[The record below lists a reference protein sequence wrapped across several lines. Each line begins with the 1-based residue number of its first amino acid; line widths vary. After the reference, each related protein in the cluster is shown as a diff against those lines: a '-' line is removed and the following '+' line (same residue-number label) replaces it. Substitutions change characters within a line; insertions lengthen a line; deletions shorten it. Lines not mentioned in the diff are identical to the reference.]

1 MMSNLSSGTALAN
14 FNPESM
20 TWEVWS
26 RSAIQKRLAQHARG
40 IDRAD
45 EALLREAYHD
55 DGTVDYGSLQG
66 SAAEFAAA
74 IAAMHDGAPM
84 SSHRTSNLWIAID
97 GPSAI
102 SESYVMAWVTLP
114 TDGDPQ
120 PHLVGGRYLDQHS
133 YKQGDWRMGHRQ
145 YVLDWIAQFPSSP
158 PAGARP
164 AFAAHTFSP
173 QGAHFPWDAGNA
185 LMAAHASSKQSMKES
200 TPMNETEALE
210 EVIAQQ
216 VIVELGCRYA
226 RGVDRGDP
234 EIIRSAFHD
243 DAAIVSGAFNGS
255 AVEFASAIGDLLD
268 ETSVRVAH
276 TVTNHWI
283 DIDGDNAVGESY
295 VVAFQGTKG
304 DAPQDV
310 MTGGRYIDRYERRSG
325 EWKISHRTFVM
336 DWTTSADSKDLM
348 GLGMFE
354 DMVKGER
361 GKGDPV
367 YAFWQATG

>member
-1 MMSNLSSGTALAN
+1 MTNHQASDAADWG
-14 FNPESM
+14 PESDA
-20 TWEVWS
+20 WGAWS
-26 RSAIQKRLAQHARG
+26 RTVIQNRLAQHARG

-74 IAAMHDGAPM
+74 IAAMHYGAPM
-84 SSHRTSNLWIAID
+84 SSHRTSNMWIAID
-97 GPSAI
+97 DHSAI

-120 PHLVGGRYLDQHS
+120 PHLVGGRYLDRHS
-133 YKQGDWRMGHRQ
+133 YKQGDWRMQHRR
-145 YVLDWIAQFPSSP
+145 YVLDWIAQFPSP
-158 PAGARP
+158 QPAAARP
-164 AFAAHTFSP
+164 AFAPQNFGP
-173 QGAHFPWDAGNA
+173 QGAHFPWDAGSA
-185 LMAAHASSKQSMKES
+185 LMAAHASSNEPMKES
-200 TPMNETEALE
+200 APMNKTQALE
-210 EVIAQQ
+210 AVVAQQ
-216 VIVELGCRYA
+216 AISELGCRYA

-243 DAAIVSGAFNGS
+243 DAAIVSGAFNGA
-255 AVEFASAIGDLLD
+255 AVEFATAIGKLLE

-304 DAPQDV
+304 DSPQDV
-310 MTGGRYIDRYERRSG
+310 MTGGRYVDRYERRNG

-367 YAFWQATG
+367 YAFWQTAG

>member
-1 MMSNLSSGTALAN
+1 MSEPPLGDHADGWGS
-14 FNPESM
+14 ESPV
-20 TWEVWS
+20 WEAWS
-26 RSAIQKRLAQHARG
+26 RAAIHNCLAQHARG

-45 EALLREAYHD
+45 EALLRTAYHD

-84 SSHRTSNLWIAID
+84 SSHRTSNQWIEVTGHA
-97 GPSAI
+97 AI

-114 TDGDPQ
+114 TDSDPQ
-120 PHLVGGRYLDQHS
+120 PHLVGGRYLDRHTF
-133 YKQGDWRMGHRQ
+133 KMGHWRMQHRH
-145 YVLDWIAQFPSSP
+145 YVLDWITQFPAASP
-158 PAGARP
+158 AAFPP
-164 AFAAHTFSP
+164 PFAANSFAP
-173 QGAHFPWDAGNA
+173 QGAHFPWDAGGA
-185 LMAAHASSKQSMKES
+185 LMAAHASAKKTTNEDF
-200 TPMNETEALE
+200 PMDEQTALE
-210 EVIAQQ
+210 EVVAQQ
-216 VIVELGCRYA
+216 AIAELGCRYA

-243 DAAIVSGAFNGS
+243 DASIVSGVFNG
-255 AVEFASAIGDLLD
+255 AAIEFATAIGAMLD
-268 ETSVRVAH
+268 EGSVRVAH

-283 DIDGDNAVGESY
+283 DVDGDNAVGESY

-304 DAPQDV
+304 DVPQDV
-310 MTGGRYIDRYERRSG
+310 MTGGRYIDRYERRGG

-336 DWTTSADSKDLM
+336 DWTTTADSKDLM

-361 GKGDPV
+361 GKTDPI
-367 YAFWQATG
+367 YAHWQSAG

>member
-1 MMSNLSSGTALAN
+1 MTSNQAGDAAKWGPDSAA
-14 FNPESM
+14 
-20 TWEVWS
+20 WEVWS
-26 RSAIQKRLAQHARG
+26 RTVIQNRLAQHARG

-45 EALLREAYHD
+45 EALLREVYHE
-55 DGTVDYGSLQG
+55 DGKVDYGSLKG

-84 SSHRTSNLWIAID
+84 SSHRTSNMWIAIR
-97 GPSAI
+97 GHSAK

-114 TDGDPQ
+114 SDGDPQ
-120 PHLVGGRYLDQHS
+120 PHLVGGRYLYRHS
-133 YKQGDWRMGHRQ
+133 DKEDDWRMQHRQ
-145 YVLDWIAQFPSSP
+145 YVLDWIAQFPSP
-158 PAGARP
+158 QPAATRP
-164 AFAAHTFSP
+164 AFAPKTFGP
-173 QGAHFPWDAGNA
+173 QGAHFPWDAGSA
-185 LMAAHASSKQSMKES
+185 LMAAHASFNKPMKES
-200 TPMNETEALE
+200 APMDENQALE
-210 EVIAQQ
+210 EVAAQQ
-216 VIVELGCRYA
+216 AISELGCRYA

-234 EIIRSAFHD
+234 DIIRSAFHD
-243 DAAIVSGAFNGS
+243 DAAIVSGAFNGP
-255 AVEFASAIGDLLD
+255 AVEFATAIGELLD

-276 TVTNHWI
+276 TVTNHWV

-304 DAPQDV
+304 DSPQDV
-310 MTGGRYIDRYERRSG
+310 MTGGRYIDRYERRCG

-354 DMVKGER
+354 EMVTGER

-367 YAFWQATG
+367 YTFWQTAG

>member
-1 MMSNLSSGTALAN
+1 
-14 FNPESM
+14 M
-20 TWEVWS
+20 TSPQAGDAADWGPGAGAWEAWS
-26 RSAIQKRLAQHARG
+26 RTVIQNRLAQHARG

-45 EALLREAYHD
+45 EALLHEAYQG
-55 DGTVDYGSLQG
+55 DGTVDYGSLKG

-84 SSHRTSNLWIAID
+84 SSHRTSNIWIVI
-97 GPSAI
+97 GGHSAM
-102 SESYVMAWVTLP
+102 SESYVVAWVTLP
-114 TDGDPQ
+114 TDGDSL
-120 PHLVGGRYLDQHS
+120 PHLVGGRYLDRHS
-133 YKQGDWRMGHRQ
+133 YKHDNWRMQHRH
-145 YVLDWIAQFPSSP
+145 YVLDWITQFPSP
-158 PAGARP
+158 QPAAARP
-164 AFAAHTFSP
+164 AFAPQTFGP
-173 QGAHFPWDAGNA
+173 QGAHFPWDAGSA
-185 LMAAHASSKQSMKES
+185 LMAAHASSNTPMKES
-200 TPMNETEALE
+200 APMDQTQALE

-216 VIVELGCRYA
+216 AIAELGCRYA

-243 DAAIVSGAFNGS
+243 DAAIVSGAFNGP
-255 AVEFASAIGDLLD
+255 AVEFATAIGELLD

-283 DIDGDNAVGESY
+283 DIDGDHAVGESY

-304 DAPQDV
+304 DSPQDV
-310 MTGGRYIDRYERRSG
+310 MTGGRYIDRYERRSD

-367 YAFWQATG
+367 YAFWQAAV

>member
-1 MMSNLSSGTALAN
+1 MTSNQAGSAVDWGPDSGA
-14 FNPESM
+14 
-20 TWEVWS
+20 WEAWS
-26 RSAIQKRLAQHARG
+26 RTVIQNRLAQHARG

-66 SAAEFAAA
+66 SGAEFAAA

-84 SSHRTSNLWIAID
+84 SSHRTSNMWIAID
-97 GPSAI
+97 GHSAI

-120 PHLVGGRYLDQHS
+120 PHLVGGRYLDRHS
-133 YKQGDWRMGHRQ
+133 YKHDNWRMQHRQ
-145 YVLDWIAQFPSSP
+145 YVLDWIAQFPTP
-158 PAGARP
+158 QPAVARP
-164 AFAAHTFSP
+164 AFAPQTFGP
-173 QGAHFPWDAGNA
+173 QGAHFPWDAGSA
-185 LMAAHASSKQSMKES
+185 LMAAHASSNKSTKES
-200 TPMNETEALE
+200 APMDETQALE
-210 EVIAQQ
+210 EVVAQQ
-216 VIVELGCRYA
+216 AISELGCRYA

-243 DAAIVSGAFNGS
+243 DAAIVTGAFNGPV
-255 AVEFASAIGDLLD
+255 VEFATAIGELLD
-268 ETSVRVAH
+268 QTSIRVAH
-276 TVTNHWI
+276 TLTNHWI
-283 DIDGDNAVGESY
+283 DIDGHNAVGESY

-310 MTGGRYIDRYERRSG
+310 MTGGRYIDRYERRNG
-325 EWKISHRTFVM
+325 QWKISHRTFVM

-361 GKGDPV
+361 SKGDPV
-367 YAFWQATG
+367 YAFWQTAG

>member
-1 MMSNLSSGTALAN
+1 MTTNQAGDAADWGPDSSA
-14 FNPESM
+14 
-20 TWEVWS
+20 WEAWS
-26 RSAIQKRLAQHARG
+26 RSVIQNRLAQHARG

-45 EALLREAYHD
+45 EALLCEAYHD

-66 SAAEFAAA
+66 SAAQFAAA

-84 SSHRTSNLWIAID
+84 SSHRTSNMWTAVE
-97 GPSAI
+97 GRSAI

-120 PHLVGGRYLDQHS
+120 PHLVGGRYLDRHS
-133 YKQGDWRMGHRQ
+133 YKLGGWRMQHRQ
-145 YVLDWIAQFPSSP
+145 YVLDWITQFPSP
-158 PAGARP
+158 QPAATRP
-164 AFAAHTFSP
+164 AFAPQTFGP
-173 QGAHFPWDAGNA
+173 QGAHFPWDAGSA
-185 LMAAHASSKQSMKES
+185 LIAAHASSNKSMKES
-200 TPMNETEALE
+200 IPMDETQAVE
-210 EVIAQQ
+210 EVVAQQ
-216 VIVELGCRYA
+216 AISELGCRYA

-234 EIIRSAFHD
+234 KIIRSAFHD
-243 DAAIVSGAFNGS
+243 DAAIVSGAFNGP
-255 AVEFASAIGDLLD
+255 AVEFATAIGGLLD
-268 ETSVRVAH
+268 EISIRVAH

-283 DIDGDNAVGESY
+283 DIDGDSAVGESY

-304 DAPQDV
+304 DSPQDV
-310 MTGGRYIDRYERRSG
+310 MTGGRYIDRYERRNG

-367 YAFWQATG
+367 YAFWQAAG

>member
-1 MMSNLSSGTALAN
+1 MTTNQAGDAADWGPDSSA
-14 FNPESM
+14 
-20 TWEVWS
+20 WEAWS
-26 RSAIQKRLAQHARG
+26 RSVIQNRLAQHARG

-45 EALLREAYHD
+45 EALLCEAYHD

-66 SAAEFAAA
+66 SAAQFAAA

-84 SSHRTSNLWIAID
+84 SSHRTSNMWTAVE
-97 GPSAI
+97 GRSAI

-120 PHLVGGRYLDQHS
+120 PHLVGGRYLDRHS
-133 YKQGDWRMGHRQ
+133 YKLGGWRMQHRQ
-145 YVLDWIAQFPSSP
+145 YVLDWITQFPSP
-158 PAGARP
+158 QPAATRP
-164 AFAAHTFSP
+164 AFAPQTFGP
-173 QGAHFPWDAGNA
+173 QGAHFPWDAGSA
-185 LMAAHASSKQSMKES
+185 LMAAHASSNKSMKES
-200 TPMNETEALE
+200 IPMDETQAVE
-210 EVIAQQ
+210 EVVAQQ
-216 VIVELGCRYA
+216 AISELGCRYA

-243 DAAIVSGAFNGS
+243 DAAIVSGAFNGP
-255 AVEFASAIGDLLD
+255 AVEFATAIGGLLD
-268 ETSVRVAH
+268 EISIRVAH

-304 DAPQDV
+304 DSPQDV
-310 MTGGRYIDRYERRSG
+310 MTGGRYIDRYERRNG

-367 YAFWQATG
+367 YAFWQAAG

>member
-1 MMSNLSSGTALAN
+1 MTTNQAGDAADWGPDSSA
-14 FNPESM
+14 
-20 TWEVWS
+20 WEAWS
-26 RSAIQKRLAQHARG
+26 RSVIQNRLAQHARG

-45 EALLREAYHD
+45 EALLCEAYHD

-66 SAAEFAAA
+66 SAAQFAAA

-84 SSHRTSNLWIAID
+84 SSHRTSNMWTAVE
-97 GPSAI
+97 GRSAI

-120 PHLVGGRYLDQHS
+120 PHLVGGRYLDRHS
-133 YKQGDWRMGHRQ
+133 YKLGGWRMQHRQ
-145 YVLDWIAQFPSSP
+145 YVLDWITQFPSP
-158 PAGARP
+158 QPAATRP
-164 AFAAHTFSP
+164 AFAPQTFSP
-173 QGAHFPWDAGNA
+173 QGAHFPWDAGSA
-185 LMAAHASSKQSMKES
+185 LIAAHASSNKSMKES
-200 TPMNETEALE
+200 IPMDETQAVE
-210 EVIAQQ
+210 EVVAQQ
-216 VIVELGCRYA
+216 AISELGCRYA

-243 DAAIVSGAFNGS
+243 DAAIVSGAFNGP
-255 AVEFASAIGDLLD
+255 AVEFATAIGGLLD
-268 ETSVRVAH
+268 EISIRVAH

-304 DAPQDV
+304 DSPQDV
-310 MTGGRYIDRYERRSG
+310 MTGGRYIDRYERRNG

-367 YAFWQATG
+367 YAFWQAAA

>member
-1 MMSNLSSGTALAN
+1 MTPNQSGNSADWG
-14 FNPESM
+14 PESAA
-20 TWEVWS
+20 WAAWS
-26 RSAIQKRLAQHARG
+26 RTVIQNRLAQHARG

-55 DGTVDYGSLQG
+55 DGTVNYGSLQG

-84 SSHRTSNLWIAID
+84 SSHRTSNMWITIE
-97 GPSAI
+97 GHGAI

-114 TDGDPQ
+114 TDGDPK
-120 PHLVGGRYLDQHS
+120 PHLVGGRYLDRHS
-133 YKQGDWRMGHRQ
+133 YKQGGWRMQHRQ
-145 YVLDWIAQFPSSP
+145 YVLDWIAQFPSP
-158 PAGARP
+158 EPAAARL
-164 AFAAHTFSP
+164 AFTPQTFGP
-173 QGAHFPWDAGNA
+173 QGAHFPWDAGSA
-185 LMAAHASSKQSMKES
+185 LMAAHASSSKPMKES
-200 TPMNETEALE
+200 VPMDETQALE
-210 EVIAQQ
+210 EVVAQQ
-216 VIVELGCRYA
+216 AISELGCRYA

-243 DAAIVSGAFNGS
+243 DAAIVSGAFNGPV
-255 AVEFASAIGDLLD
+255 VEFATAIGELLD

-304 DAPQDV
+304 DTPQDV
-310 MTGGRYIDRYERRSG
+310 MTGGRYIDRYERRNG

-367 YAFWQATG
+367 YAFWQAAG

>member
-1 MMSNLSSGTALAN
+1 MTTNQAGDAADWGPDSSA
-14 FNPESM
+14 
-20 TWEVWS
+20 WEAWS
-26 RSAIQKRLAQHARG
+26 RSVIQNRLAQHARG

-45 EALLREAYHD
+45 EALLCEAYHD

-84 SSHRTSNLWIAID
+84 SSHRTSNMWIAVE
-97 GPSAI
+97 GHSAI

-120 PHLVGGRYLDQHS
+120 PHLVGGRYLDRHS
-133 YKQGDWRMGHRQ
+133 YKLGGWRMQHRQ
-145 YVLDWIAQFPSSP
+145 YVLDWITQFPSP
-158 PAGARP
+158 QPAATRP
-164 AFAAHTFSP
+164 AFAPQTFGP
-173 QGAHFPWDAGNA
+173 QGAHFPWDAGSA
-185 LMAAHASSKQSMKES
+185 LIAAHASSNKSMKES
-200 TPMNETEALE
+200 VPMDETQAVE
-210 EVIAQQ
+210 EVVAKQAIS
-216 VIVELGCRYA
+216 ELGCRYA

-243 DAAIVSGAFNGS
+243 DAAIVSGAFNGP
-255 AVEFASAIGDLLD
+255 AVKFATAIGGLLD
-268 ETSVRVAH
+268 ETSTRVAH

-283 DIDGDNAVGESY
+283 DIDGDSAVGESY

-304 DAPQDV
+304 DSPQDV
-310 MTGGRYIDRYERRSG
+310 MTGGRYIDRYERRNG

-367 YAFWQATG
+367 YAFWQAAS

>member
-1 MMSNLSSGTALAN
+1 MTNHQASDAADWG
-14 FNPESM
+14 PESDA
-20 TWEVWS
+20 WGAWS
-26 RSAIQKRLAQHARG
+26 RTVIQNRLAQHARG

-84 SSHRTSNLWIAID
+84 SSHRTSNMWIAID
-97 GPSAI
+97 DHSAI

-120 PHLVGGRYLDQHS
+120 PHLVGGRYLDRHS
-133 YKQGDWRMGHRQ
+133 YKQGDWRMQHRR
-145 YVLDWIAQFPSSP
+145 YVLDWIAQFPSP
-158 PAGARP
+158 QPAAARP
-164 AFAAHTFSP
+164 AFAPQNFGP
-173 QGAHFPWDAGNA
+173 QGAHFPWDAGSA
-185 LMAAHASSKQSMKES
+185 LMAAHASSNEPMKES
-200 TPMNETEALE
+200 APMNKTQALE
-210 EVIAQQ
+210 AVVAQQ
-216 VIVELGCRYA
+216 AISELGCRYA

-243 DAAIVSGAFNGS
+243 DAAIVSGAFNGA
-255 AVEFASAIGDLLD
+255 AVEFATAIGKLLE

-304 DAPQDV
+304 DSPQDV
-310 MTGGRYIDRYERRSG
+310 MTGGRYVDRYERRNG

-336 DWTTSADSKDLM
+336 DWTTSADSKNLM

-367 YAFWQATG
+367 YAFWQTAG

>member
-1 MMSNLSSGTALAN
+1 MTSHQAADAADWGPGSGA
-14 FNPESM
+14 
-20 TWEVWS
+20 WDVWS
-26 RSAIQKRLAQHARG
+26 RTVIQKRLAQHARG

-84 SSHRTSNLWIAID
+84 SSHRTSNMWIAIE
-97 GPSAI
+97 GHSAI

-114 TDGDPQ
+114 TDGDSQ
-120 PHLVGGRYLDQHS
+120 PHLVGGRYLDRHS
-133 YKQGDWRMGHRQ
+133 YKNDDWRMQHRQ
-145 YVLDWIAQFPSSP
+145 YILDWITQFPSP
-158 PAGARP
+158 KPTAAGP
-164 AFAAHTFSP
+164 AFASQTFSP
-173 QGAHFPWDAGNA
+173 QGAHFPWDAGSA
-185 LMAAHASSKQSMKES
+185 LMAAHASSHKPMKES
-200 TPMNETEALE
+200 APMNETQALE
-210 EVIAQQ
+210 EVVAQQ
-216 VIVELGCRYA
+216 AISELGCRYA

-234 EIIRSAFHD
+234 EIICSAFHD
-243 DAAIVSGAFNGS
+243 DAAIVSGTFNGP
-255 AVEFASAIGDLLD
+255 AVEFATAICGVLD
-268 ETSVRVAH
+268 QTSIRVAH

-283 DIDGDNAVGESY
+283 DIDGDNAVGEAY
-295 VVAFQGTKG
+295 VVAFQSTKG
-304 DAPQDV
+304 DSPKDV

-354 DMVKGER
+354 GMVKGER
-361 GKGDPV
+361 GKGDPI
-367 YAFWQATG
+367 YAVWQAAG

>member
-1 MMSNLSSGTALAN
+1 MTTNQAGDAADWGPDSSA
-14 FNPESM
+14 
-20 TWEVWS
+20 WEAWS
-26 RSAIQKRLAQHARG
+26 RSVIQNRLAQHARG

-45 EALLREAYHD
+45 EALLCEAYHD

-66 SAAEFAAA
+66 SAAQFAAA

-84 SSHRTSNLWIAID
+84 SSHRTSNMWTAVE
-97 GPSAI
+97 GRSAI

-120 PHLVGGRYLDQHS
+120 PHLVGGRYLDRHS
-133 YKQGDWRMGHRQ
+133 YKLGGWRMQHRQ
-145 YVLDWIAQFPSSP
+145 YVLDWITQFPSP
-158 PAGARP
+158 QPAATRP
-164 AFAAHTFSP
+164 AFAPQTFGP
-173 QGAHFPWDAGNA
+173 QGAHFPWDAGSA
-185 LMAAHASSKQSMKES
+185 LMAAHASSNKSMKES
-200 TPMNETEALE
+200 VPMDETQALE
-210 EVIAQQ
+210 EVVAQQ
-216 VIVELGCRYA
+216 AISELGCRYA

-234 EIIRSAFHD
+234 KIIRSAFHD
-243 DAAIVSGAFNGS
+243 DAAIVSGAFNGP
-255 AVEFASAIGDLLD
+255 AVEFATAIGGLLD
-268 ETSVRVAH
+268 ETSTRVAH

-304 DAPQDV
+304 DSPQDV
-310 MTGGRYIDRYERRSG
+310 MTGGRYIDRYERRNG

-367 YAFWQATG
+367 YAFWQAAG

>member
-1 MMSNLSSGTALAN
+1 MTTNQAGDAADWGPDSSA
-14 FNPESM
+14 
-20 TWEVWS
+20 WEAWS
-26 RSAIQKRLAQHARG
+26 RSVIQNRLAQHARG

-45 EALLREAYHD
+45 EALLCEAYHD

-66 SAAEFAAA
+66 SAAQFAAA

-84 SSHRTSNLWIAID
+84 SSHRTSNMWTAVE
-97 GPSAI
+97 GRSAI

-120 PHLVGGRYLDQHS
+120 PHLVGGRYLDRHS
-133 YKQGDWRMGHRQ
+133 YKLGGWRMQHRQ
-145 YVLDWIAQFPSSP
+145 YVLDWITQFPSP
-158 PAGARP
+158 QPAATRP
-164 AFAAHTFSP
+164 AFAPQTFGP
-173 QGAHFPWDAGNA
+173 QGAHFPWDAGSA
-185 LMAAHASSKQSMKES
+185 LIAAHASSNKSMKES
-200 TPMNETEALE
+200 IPMDETQAVE
-210 EVIAQQ
+210 EVVAQQ
-216 VIVELGCRYA
+216 AISELGCRYA

-243 DAAIVSGAFNGS
+243 DAAIVSGAFNGP
-255 AVEFASAIGDLLD
+255 AVEFATAIGGLLD
-268 ETSVRVAH
+268 EISIRVAH

-304 DAPQDV
+304 DSPQDV
-310 MTGGRYIDRYERRSG
+310 MTGGRYIDRYERRNG

-367 YAFWQATG
+367 YAFWQAAG

>member
-1 MMSNLSSGTALAN
+1 MTSHRATGTDAANCGPDSGA
-14 FNPESM
+14 
-20 TWEVWS
+20 WEAWS
-26 RSAIQKRLAQHARG
+26 RSAIQNRLAQHARG

-74 IAAMHDGAPM
+74 IASMHDGAPM
-84 SSHRTSNLWIAID
+84 SSHRTSNMWIAIE
-97 GPSAI
+97 GQSAI

-114 TDGDPQ
+114 TDGEPK
-120 PHLVGGRYLDQHS
+120 PHLVGGRYLDRHS
-133 YKQGDWRMGHRQ
+133 YQRGAWRMQHRQ
-145 YVLDWIAQFPSSP
+145 YVLDWITQFPSP
-158 PAGARP
+158 QPAAARP
-164 AFAAHTFSP
+164 AFAPQSFSP
-173 QGAHFPWDAGNA
+173 QGAHFPWDAGSA
-185 LMAAHASSKQSMKES
+185 LMAVYASSRTPMKES
-200 TPMNETEALE
+200 PPMNETQALE
-210 EVIAQQ
+210 QVMAQQAIAQ
-216 VIVELGCRYA
+216 LGCRYA

-234 EIIRSAFHD
+234 EMIRSAFHE
-243 DAAIVSGAFNGS
+243 DAAIVSGAFNGP
-255 AVEFASAIGDLLD
+255 AVEFATAIGELLD
-268 ETSVRVAH
+268 QTSARVAH

-283 DIDGDNAVGESY
+283 DIDGDKAVGESY

-304 DAPQDV
+304 DSPQDV

-361 GKGDPV
+361 GEGDPV
-367 YAFWQATG
+367 YAFWQTAG

>member
-1 MMSNLSSGTALAN
+1 MTTNQAGDAADWGSDSG
-14 FNPESM
+14 F
-20 TWEVWS
+20 WEAWS
-26 RSAIQKRLAQHARG
+26 RSVIQNRLAQHARG

-84 SSHRTSNLWIAID
+84 SSHRTSNMWIAVE
-97 GPSAI
+97 GHSAI
-102 SESYVMAWVTLP
+102 SESYVVAWVTLP

-120 PHLVGGRYLDQHS
+120 PHLVGGRYLDRHS
-133 YKQGDWRMGHRQ
+133 YKLEWRMQHRQ
-145 YVLDWIAQFPSSP
+145 YVLDWTTQFSSP
-158 PAGARP
+158 QPAATRP
-164 AFAAHTFSP
+164 AFAPQTFGP
-173 QGAHFPWDAGNA
+173 QGAHFPWDAGSA
-185 LMAAHASSKQSMKES
+185 LMAAHASSNKSMKES
-200 TPMNETEALE
+200 VPMDETQALE
-210 EVIAQQ
+210 EVVAQQ
-216 VIVELGCRYA
+216 AISELGYRYA

-234 EIIRSAFHD
+234 DIIRSAFHD
-243 DAAIVSGAFNGS
+243 DAAIVTGAFNGS
-255 AVEFASAIGDLLD
+255 AMEFATAIGELLD
-268 ETSVRVAH
+268 ESSVRVAH

-283 DIDGDNAVGESY
+283 DINGDNAVGESY

-304 DAPQDV
+304 DSPQDV
-310 MTGGRYIDRYERRSG
+310 MTGGRYIDRYERRGG

-361 GKGDPV
+361 GKGDPIC
-367 YAFWQATG
+367 AFWQTAG